1 MSAAE
6 RVAAALEM
14 RPTKPGQWR
23 RRCPCHSGTS
33 ETSLSVW
40 DKGNGDAGIHDF
52 GGCDAAGILATVDLT
67 LAHLYADHWDTHP
80 AIAPR
85 LDSRSVIEAAGVDA
99 GQNDHRRQVV
109 RTTNYPLPDETGRV
123 VAIHMRTDFDDG
135 TKAVWWAQP
144 DGTKGLKGTKPVD
157 LPLYGIHELR
167 TPPEV
172 VITEGEKARDALA
185 RLGIPALGT
194 VTGADAT
201 PNDHRL
207 TPLLNVP
214 TVYLWPDNDDPG
226 RSHMTAL
233 SGRLLALGH
242 PDVRMIERW
251 DAPPKDDAADFA
263 VAGGT
268 TADVRRLMSGALRVE
283 TSGMGTPPEV
293 VSTRADDGPQLLIVR
308 LSDVEARP
316 VEWLWLHWLARGKV
330 HILGGHPGDGKS
342 TLTAWLAAVLSR
354 GGVLPDGEIAPQGGT
369 LFLLGEDALDDTVR
383 PRLDLHGADT
393 TRIDAVQAVTEGTQ
407 RRVFDLRKHL
417 DIARAHLGSGRYAA
431 FVIDPLTAFMPQT
444 DRNAE
449 GDVRDVLTLLTDL
462 AEETKVAVL
471 AVMHVGKPTGTNR
484 RPLQQ
489 LLGATAFGAAAR
501 LVMMVAEVPRAG
513 EDDDSPPHRVL
524 GVIKSHLAPK
534 PPALEWSRAVNGP
547 VTWHGTSEHDLDLLL
562 AGAKPKPIEA
572 AKAFLFEALKGGAK
586 TSVGLEQAAKGEGIS
601 KATLRRAADALDVV
615 RYKQPGTNTGPWLWR
630 LPDGTLERR
639 TSGEG
644 AHRTEEPG
652 VSSFTAPS
660 PHAQGAGRNGRN
672 DEKMLTM
679 EPVSMFGDDGSE
691 TGRCSESPTG
701 KFEHLRLFDQDSAL
715 WGR

>member
-6 RVAAALEM
+6 RLAAALEM
-14 RPTKPGQWR
+14 RSTKPGQWR
-23 RRCPCHSGTS
+23 RRCPCHGGTS
-33 ETSLSVW
+33 ETSLCVW

-52 GGCDAAGILATVDLT
+52 GGCDAADILATVDLT

-85 LDSRSVIEAAGVDA
+85 FDNRSVIQSSGVDA
-99 GQNDHRRQVV
+99 GQSGHPRQVV

-123 VAIHMRTDFDDG
+123 VAVHMRTDFHDG
-135 TKAVWWAQP
+135 TKAVWWTQP

-167 TPPEV
+167 TTTEV
-172 VITEGEKARDALA
+172 VITEGEKARDALSG
-185 RLGIPALGT
+185 LGIPALGT
-194 VTGADAT
+194 VTGAEAT
-201 PNDHRL
+201 PSDHRL

-214 TVYLWPDNDDPG
+214 TVYLWPDSDDPG
-226 RSHMTAL
+226 RLHMTAI
-233 SGRLLALGH
+233 GARLLALGH
-242 PDVRMIERW
+242 ADVRMIERR

-263 VAGGT
+263 AAGGT
-268 TADVRRLMSGALRVE
+268 ADDVQRLMIKALRVE
-283 TSGMGTPPEV
+283 ASGLGTPPEV
-293 VSTRADDGPQLLIVR
+293 VFPQGDDGPRLVIVR
-308 LSDVEARP
+308 LSDVEARS
-316 VEWLWLHWLARGKV
+316 VEWLWPNWLARGKV

-342 TLTAWLAAVLSR
+342 TLTTWLAAVLSR
-354 GGVLPDGEIAPQGGT
+354 GGVLPDGESAPQGGT

-383 PRLDLHGADT
+383 PRLDVHGADA
-393 TRIDAVQAVTEGTQ
+393 TRIDAIQAVTEGRQ

-462 AEETKVAVL
+462 AEETNVAVL
-471 AVMHVGKPTGTNR
+471 AVMHVGKPTGTTR

-501 LVMMVAEVPRAG
+501 LVMMVAEVPHAG
-513 EDDDSPPHRVL
+513 EHEDSPPRRVL
-524 GVIKSHLAPK
+524 GVIKSNLAPK
-534 PPALEWSRAVNGP
+534 PPPLEWSRAVNGP
-547 VTWHGTSEHDLDLLL
+547 VTWHGASEHNLDQLL

-572 AKAFLFEALKGGAK
+572 AKAFLFEALKGGSK
-586 TSVGLEQAAKGEGIS
+586 TSVGLEQAARGEGIS
-601 KATLRRAADALDVV
+601 KATLRRAAEALGVLHF
-615 RYKQPGTNTGPWLWR
+615 KQPGTNTGPWLWR
-630 LPDGTLERR
+630 LPDGTPERR
-639 TSGEG
+639 TPGEG

-652 VSSFTAPS
+652 VSPFTAPS
-660 PHAQGAGRNGRN
+660 PHEQGAGRNGRN

-691 TGRCSESPTG
+691 AGRCSESPNG
-701 KFEHLRLFDQDSAL
+701 QFEHLRLFDQDSAL